1 MDLEEKK
8 LFYLLLSRIII
19 YKTVKFTNEKYIDI
33 LSFLINNYSVIE
45 KIKYGLDPDQIQN
58 Y

>member
-19 YKTVKFTNEKYIDI
+19 YKTIKFTNEKYIDI
-33 LSFLINNYSVIE
+33 LSFLINNYSVI
-45 KIKYGLDPDQIQN
+45 
-58 Y
+58 